1 MKEAVMA
8 RTSWFSEEGDD
19 VMFQHYV
26 ERMESWQ
33 QAIADGVITPE
44 ELKEQAQ
51 RVAELLRTLE
61 SKLDDDLHAEVS
73 QVLMEWAVLQ
83 GMSTTILM
91 QS

>member
-1 MKEAVMA
+1 MA